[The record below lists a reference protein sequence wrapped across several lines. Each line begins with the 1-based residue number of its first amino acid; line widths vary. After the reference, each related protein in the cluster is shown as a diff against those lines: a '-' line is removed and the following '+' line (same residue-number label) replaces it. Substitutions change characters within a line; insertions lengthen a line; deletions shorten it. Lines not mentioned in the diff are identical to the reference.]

1 MAWKSREDKLPPPSF
16 FTLIVAYLQEAYQ
29 GARIS
34 REMMMTLR
42 PYFIEAWRNGRT
54 AAAAAQTTCSC
65 NGREVIPSPVVG
77 IQIAKGSVR
86 PPKGA
91 QRGDVFGADELR
103 QPSKVERLQH
113 KLERVQRE
121 GDKLHNLES
130 RWMQRG
136 QKSKSESVRKA
147 AELKQTVATTK
158 RSGLLLEARRLEDEL
173 ARLQVELNRVSRQK
187 AAPAES
193 APVAQSSQPT
203 PQAPALPPAPM
214 PSSEPSVSEKK
225 KRGRKQ
231 KGEAAAPTPALPVD
245 AQSAALL
252 GAVQGLLPNLAKQLA
267 DQMSKDEK

>member
-121 GDKLHNLES
+121 GDKLHSLES

-147 AELKQTVATTK
+147 AELKQAVATTK

-203 PQAPALPPAPM
+203 PQAPALPPAPPT
-214 PSSEPSVSEKK
+214 PSAPSDSERK
-225 KRGRKQ
+225 KRGRKP
-231 KGEAAAPTPALPVD
+231 KGESAAPTPALPVD
-245 AQSAALL
+245 AKSAALL

>member
-121 GDKLHNLES
+121 GDKLHSLES

-136 QKSKSESVRKA
+136 QKSKSESVRKE
-147 AELKQTVATTK
+147 AERKQSVATTK
-158 RSGLLLEARRLEDEL
+158 RSGLLVEARRLEDEL

-187 AAPAES
+187 GAPAES

-203 PQAPALPPAPM
+203 PQAPALQPAPTT
-214 PSSEPSVSEKK
+214 SSEPSVSEKK
-225 KRGRKQ
+225 KRGRKP